1 MRALL
6 KHPLVDCDLE
16 EAALWYARHNP
27 SVAEHLI
34 EQCKAAMRSAA
45 ADPLRFPVRFAGV
58 RRVRL
63 TGFTHGVYFTVE
75 EDSVTI
81 VAIIHGAR
89 DVERVIRGRRGNG

>member
-16 EAALWYARHNP
+16 EAALWYARHDP
-27 SVAEHLI
+27 AIAEHLI
-34 EQCKAAMRSAA
+34 EQCKAAMLGAA

-58 RRVRL
+58 RRARL
-63 TGFTHGVYFTVE
+63 SGFPHSVYFTVE

-89 DVERVIRGRRGNG
+89 DVEQVIRGRRV